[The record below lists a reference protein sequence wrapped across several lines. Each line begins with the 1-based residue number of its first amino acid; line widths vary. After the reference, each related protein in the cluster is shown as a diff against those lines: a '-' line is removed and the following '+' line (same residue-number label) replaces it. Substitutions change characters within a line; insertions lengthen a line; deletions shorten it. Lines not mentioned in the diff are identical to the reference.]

1 MANRVVEP
9 SSQRHYIEPFDQRVF
24 QYDTEKS
31 DVFLSRVA
39 NSVYRIFGDDIVMSG
54 LELTSASYSS
64 DSVTLAV
71 EAGNAL
77 QDNTLL
83 STEEAVPLQ
92 LDGVS
97 GLDPS
102 GKIVVFCNYGYL
114 QTFEQNKH
122 SYNINYIDSTGNPL
136 YDFVA
141 ARDRLVLGIYE
152 FSKDGADNVIGFTPS
167 VSEYLTINGT
177 NYWVRGYSDKNRVL
191 TRYLIHQLFELAGAS
206 SVILDP
212 EQGIILKGDVESP
225 GAAKYYGTN
234 NIGSKG
240 FFDVSS
246 LSIDNESSL
255 AQFLTDF
262 NQIFRDGNMHM
273 IDLGL
278 DSNAY
283 FSNVPFYNNNIGPD
297 NWTIIEGSSW
307 NNRFYTLQASR
318 DNMILDASGKPWVIG
333 FRPTKMRVSWTEGS
347 TQRKV
352 WIESATGTILS
363 AGQTLHHNSGE
374 EIDIIGVDEDI
385 DKIYVASHAP
395 LAQVTKIE
403 FFSEPVACACNC
415 NYGCTC
421 DCNYGCTCDC
431 NYACTCDCNYSI

>member
-54 LELTSASYSS
+54 LELTNVSYSS

-77 QDNTLL
+77 QDNTLIT
-83 STEEAVPLQ
+83 TEENVVLQ

-102 GKIVVFCNYGYL
+102 GRIVVFCNYGFL

-122 SYNINYIDSTGNPL
+122 SFNMNYIDSTGNPL
-136 YDFVA
+136 YSFVNS
-141 ARDRLVLGIYE
+141 RDRLLLGIFN
-152 FSKDGADNVIGFTPS
+152 FSKDGADNVISFTPS
-167 VSEYLTINGT
+167 IDEYITVNGE
-177 NYWVRGYSDKNRVL
+177 NYWIRGYSDTNRVL
-191 TRYLIHQLFELAGAS
+191 TRYMIHQLFELSGGS

-212 EQGIILKGDVESP
+212 EEGIVLKGDVESP

-234 NIGSKG
+234 NTGSKG
-240 FFDVSS
+240 FFDISS

-255 AQFLTDF
+255 PQFLKDF

-273 IDLGL
+273 TDLGL
-278 DSNAY
+278 DSHAY
-283 FSNVPFYNNNIGPD
+283 FSNVPFYNNFMGPD
-297 NWTIIEGSSW
+297 NWVIVEGASW
-307 NNRFYTLQASR
+307 NDKYYTLQASR
-318 DNMILDASGKPWVIG
+318 DNMILDVGGKPWATAY
-333 FRPTKMRVSWTEGS
+333 RPTKMRVSWTEGS

-352 WIESATGTILS
+352 WVESATGTILS
-363 AGQTLHHNSGE
+363 EGQNLHHNSGE
-374 EIDIIGVDEDI
+374 ELNMIGVDEDI
-385 DKIYVASHAP
+385 DKIYVASNAP

-403 FFSEPVACACNC
+403 FLTEPAVCSCNC

-421 DCNYGCTCDC
+421 DCNYGL
-431 NYACTCDCNYSI
+431 